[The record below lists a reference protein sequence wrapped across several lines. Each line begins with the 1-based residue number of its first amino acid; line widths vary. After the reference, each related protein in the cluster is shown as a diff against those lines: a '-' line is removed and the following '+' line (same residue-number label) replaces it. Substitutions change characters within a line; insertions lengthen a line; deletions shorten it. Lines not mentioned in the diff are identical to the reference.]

1 MPQAERGLTGR
12 QENEV
17 FSKFC
22 MGSRKV
28 KEGRKDRVR
37 GRGEETKI
45 IKNVKCTGI
54 NENTI
59 HLFKNNN
66 KVLKHKSGSGLE
78 EQFSGERLWF
88 R

>member
-1 MPQAERGLTGR
+1 
-12 QENEV
+12 
-17 FSKFC
+17 

-28 KEGRKDRVR
+28 KEGKTEYGGGEKRK
-37 GRGEETKI
+37 KI
-45 IKNVKCTGI
+45 IKDVKCTGI
-54 NENTI
+54 NENTT

-78 EQFSGERLWF
+78 EQFSGESLWF